1 MTLRIREQSEDD
13 RYLDRFK
20 RQIIDGT
27 RKAWFSMQ
35 KHERTLLRTIT
46 RDKHKN
52 SSYNINNRA
61 DDNDYDINDRNDRRD
76 GQDSRV
82 LIFYVHQIVDR
93 RAN

>member
-27 RKAWFSMQ
+27 LDFPCIQ

-61 DDNDYDINDRNDRRD
+61 DNNDYDINDRNDRRD
-76 GQDSRV
+76 GEDSRV
-82 LIFYVHQIVDR
+82 VIFYVHCIVHR